1 VDEPSLASFGVNAER
16 HVPHAQ
22 ARVTAR
28 IGVLGGT
35 TPVLL
40 EKKLQPDAGWF
51 EVLFG
56 VHGAEHRIVG
66 NTLVER
72 VSELDEGGVPTNLVK
87 ERRLTHS
94 ARE

>member
-1 VDEPSLASFGVNAER
+1 MNKPTLSSFGVDVKR
-16 HVPHAQ
+16 HVSHAQ

-51 EVLFG
+51 EVFFG
-56 VHGAEHRIVG
+56 VHGA
-66 NTLVER
+66 
-72 VSELDEGGVPTNLVK
+72 
-87 ERRLTHS
+87 
-94 ARE
+94 